1 MLSVAPVTPQDEQGV
16 LLLAHDHPDQLA
28 EAAGE
33 CCGSFKLHVV
43 NSASLGETR
52 IADDFLTGST
62 QELALFYDRGQY
74 GLNIQHRRWSY
85 YWWRSWRG

>member
-1 MLSVAPVTPQDEQGV
+1 MLSVAPVTPQDQQGV
-16 LLLAHDHPDQLA
+16 LLLGHDHPDQLA

-52 IADDFLTGST
+52 IADNFLTGSA
-62 QELALFYDRGQY
+62 EEFALLYDRGESGRESDIQY
-74 GLNIQHRRWSY
+74 RRPS
-85 YWWRSWRG
+85 